1 MDTIIIKNDD
11 ILTEDK
17 LNKLKEKNKDLLDKI
32 KNKNEKIDYSNVKQ
46 YLQKYKEAY
55 IKADKKYK
63 ENKNKKDK
71 AKEEEEEEEDED
83 KRITYLNNFNDTLE
97 EFIESFDIDKNND
110 NDNET
115 IIEKYYLYI
124 KELFLSYSKIL
135 KLDLKRREKKEI
147 IDKIKNYINKFI
159 NKNSDYLENLIKVL
173 SQGLDDKKI
182 FYQIVIYV
190 MEKYNDIGKK
200 YIESNEKYCKY
211 NSLINYEQAEM
222 YHEKYLLNIDKQI
235 LQKKR
240 FGKFRKTK
248 K

>member
-1 MDTIIIKNDD
+1 M
-11 ILTEDK
+11 
-17 LNKLKEKNKDLLDKI
+17 
-32 KNKNEKIDYSNVKQ
+32 
-46 YLQKYKEAY
+46 
-55 IKADKKYK
+55 
-63 ENKNKKDK
+63 
-71 AKEEEEEEEDED
+71 
-83 KRITYLNNFNDTLE
+83 
-97 EFIESFDIDKNND
+97 
-110 NDNET
+110 
-115 IIEKYYLYI
+115 
-124 KELFLSYSKIL
+124 

-159 NKNSDYLENLIKVL
+159 NKNSDYLENLIKAL